1 MMDKRKPDTLI
12 AAIIALAFILTFMF
26 GMSVSLDHIES
37 KQHTEKAGCE
47 YVEQAPCKII
57 YIKDE

>member
-1 MMDKRKPDTLI
+1 MNDGLLVGVSMSAICLI
-12 AAIIALAFILTFMF
+12 LGFAA
-26 GMSVSLDHIES
+26 GSVLSQDRMKS

-47 YVEQAPCKII
+47 YVEQATCKII

>member
-1 MMDKRKPDTLI
+1 MDGLI
-12 AAIIALAFILTFMF
+12 GHIVGAVSSFLLGSILM
-26 GMSVSLDHIES
+26 LEHIEE

-57 YIKDE
+57 YIKDEK